1 MKTTKSLQNGVQ
13 VLTLILFIQFA
24 IFINPI
30 HAQKEVFSMEEV
42 ISYPFPSDLT
52 ASTKTD
58 HIVWAFNENGHRNLF
73 VAEGPQYKERQLT
86 PYNSDEGQALSSVS
100 ISADGNWIVY
110 IRGGDFG
117 SNWND
122 EDPLNPGFLPEP
134 PKVQMWSIPFI
145 GGEPILLGEG
155 LNPTISP
162 NNDYV
167 AFVKGGQ
174 IWKIKIDGSEKA
186 EKLFNARG
194 SNGSPMWSPDGTQI
208 AFQSNRQDHSFIGV
222 FTDKNTPIIW
232 LDPSFNRDA
241 SPRWSPD
248 GKKIVFTRQN
258 GRGGIIKPILEDQHN
273 PWEIR
278 IATVG
283 QHGSKK
289 IWKAPETLRGNMS
302 STHGRAN
309 LHWAAKGRIVFMS
322 YQDGWPHMY
331 SIPENGGDALL
342 LTPGNFMAE
351 YVQISPDGEK
361 VIFAGNTGDD
371 VLDIDRR
378 HIVMVSVDKAD
389 AEVMTPGSG
398 LEWTPFITGD
408 KGDLVY
414 LSATPQRPPLPA
426 VMNPKNK
433 KFKLL
438 AENRIPKSYPTDEL
452 VTPKQVIF
460 KSEDGWNVHATMFEP
475 KNMTDKTPA
484 IIYVHGGPPRQM
496 LLGWH
501 YSSYYANGYAVN
513 QYLASQGFIV
523 LSVNYRLGIGYG
535 YEFHRPV
542 DGGTRGASE
551 YKDVKA
557 AALWLAKQD
566 FVNSKKIGIY
576 GGSYGGFLTAM
587 ALGRNSD
594 LFAAGVDIHGVHD
607 RTTRVG
613 SFMYPEGYEMAPD
626 REKAKEIAWE
636 SSPISSV
643 PTWTSPVLII
653 HADDD
658 RNVQFSQST
667 DLVQRLN
674 EKGVFNET
682 LVIVDD
688 THHFMMY
695 ANQLKVNKAA
705 ADFLKRFLLNDKL

>member
-1 MKTTKSLQNGVQ
+1 MKTFPKILSSIFLF
-13 VLTLILFIQFA
+13 LIIQFSFFIQPA
-24 IFINPI
+24 K
-30 HAQKEVFSMEEV
+30 AQDEAFSMEEV
-42 ISYPFPSDLT
+42 VSNSFPSNLT
-52 ASTKTD
+52 ASTNTD
-58 HIVWAFNENGHRNLF
+58 RIVWAFNEEGHRNLF
-73 VAEGPQYKERQLT
+73 VAEGPKYKARQLT
-86 PYNSDEGQALSSVS
+86 QYNKDEGQALSSVS

-122 EDPLNPGFLPEP
+122 EGSLNPAFLPDP
-134 PKVQMWSIPFI
+134 PKVQMWSISFD
-145 GGEPILLGEG
+145 GGEPKLLGEG
-155 LNPTISP
+155 LNPKISP

-174 IWKIKIDGSEKA
+174 IWKIKIDGSSKA

-194 SNGSPMWSPDGTQI
+194 RNGSPMWSPDGTQI
-208 AFQSNRQDHSFIGV
+208 AFQSNRNDHAFIGI
-222 FTDKNTPIIW
+222 FENDNTPIIW
-232 LDPSFNRDA
+232 IDPTFNYDA
-241 SPRWSPD
+241 NPRWSPN
-248 GKKIVFTRQN
+248 GKSIVFTRQN
-258 GRGGIIKPILEDQHN
+258 GRGGVVKPILEDRHR

-278 IATVG
+278 TAIVG
-283 QHGSKK
+283 EEGSTK

-322 YQDGWPHMY
+322 YEDGWPHMY
-331 SIPENGGDALL
+331 SISEKGGEALL
-342 LTPGNFMAE
+342 LTPGNYMAE
-351 YVQISPDGEK
+351 YVHLSPDGEQL
-361 VIFAGNTGDD
+361 VFAGNTGETAG
-371 VLDIDRR
+371 DIDRR
-378 HIVMVSVDKAD
+378 HIVMVSVDKAN
-389 AEVMTPGSG
+389 AEVMTPGTG
-398 LEWTPFITGD
+398 LEWTPVITGK

-438 AENRIPKSYPTDEL
+438 AENHIPKNYPTDEL

-460 KSEDGWNVHATMFEP
+460 KSEDGWDIHATMFEP
-475 KNMTDKTPA
+475 KNMTDKSPA

-501 YSSYYANGYAVN
+501 YSSYYSNGYAVN

-566 FVNSKKIGIY
+566 FVDNKRIGIY
-576 GGSYGGFLTAM
+576 GGSYGGYLTAM

-607 RTTRVG
+607 RTLRVG
-613 SFMYPEGYEMAPD
+613 SFMYPKSYEMAPD
-626 REKAKEIAWE
+626 REKAREVAWE

-643 PTWTSPVLII
+643 PTWTSPVMII

-674 EKGVFNET
+674 EKGVYNET
-682 LVIVDD
+682 MVIVDD
-688 THHFMMY
+688 THHFMLY
-695 ANQLKVNKAA
+695 KNQLKVNKAA
-705 ADFLKRFLLNDKL
+705 ADFLKRFLLK

>member
-1 MKTTKSLQNGVQ
+1 MNMKTHSTFRFSLIVSLIF
-13 VLTLILFIQFA
+13 LTFFFSPA
-24 IFINPI
+24 K
-30 HAQKEVFSMEEV
+30 AQKEAFSMEEV
-42 ISYPFPSDLT
+42 ISNPFPSNLS
-52 ASTKTD
+52 ASTQTD
-58 HIVWAFNENGHRNLF
+58 RIVWAFNEEGHRNLF
-73 VAEGPQYKERQLT
+73 VAEGSKYKTRQLT
-86 PYNSDEGQALSSVS
+86 SYNSDDGQALSSVS

-122 EDPLNPGFLPEP
+122 EGSLNPEFLPDP
-134 PKVQMWSIPFI
+134 PKVQMWSIPFS

-155 LNPTISP
+155 INPTISP
-162 NNDYV
+162 NNNYV
-167 AFVKGGQ
+167 AFVKSGQ
-174 IWKIKIDGSEKA
+174 IWKIKIDGSAKA

-194 SNGSPMWSPDGTQI
+194 RNGSPKWSPDGSQI
-208 AFQSNRQDHSFIGV
+208 AFQSNRSDHSFIGV
-222 FTDKNTPIIW
+222 YTNKNTPIVW
-232 LDPSFNRDA
+232 LDASFNRDA

-258 GRGGIIKPILEDQHN
+258 GRGGTVKPILENRHN
-273 PWEIR
+273 PWELR

-283 QHGSKK
+283 KEGSKS

-309 LHWAAKGRIVFMS
+309 LYWAAKGRIVFMS

-331 SIPENGGDALL
+331 SISENGGEALL
-342 LTPGNFMAE
+342 LTPGNYMAE
-351 YVQISPDGEK
+351 YIQISPNGKK
-361 VIFAGNTGDD
+361 VIFAGNAGEDA
-371 VLDIDRR
+371 LDIDRR

-389 AEVMTPGSG
+389 AEVMTPGTG
-398 LEWTPFITGD
+398 LEWTPFITGK

-438 AENRIPKSYPTDEL
+438 AKKHIPKNYPADKL

-475 KNMTDKTPA
+475 KNMTEKSPA

-501 YSSYYANGYAVN
+501 YSSYYSNGYAVN

-551 YKDVKA
+551 YKDIKA
-557 AALWLAKQD
+557 AALWLADQD
-566 FVNSKKIGIY
+566 FVDSEKIGIY
-576 GGSYGGFLTAM
+576 GGSYGGYLTAM

-594 LFAAGVDIHGVHD
+594 LFTVGVDIHGVHD

-613 SFMYPEGYEMAPD
+613 SFMYPGGYEMAPD
-626 REKAKEIAWE
+626 KEKAREIAWE

-688 THHFMMY
+688 THHFMLH

-705 ADFLKRFLLNDKL
+705 ADFLKRFLKK

>member
-1 MKTTKSLQNGVQ
+1 MKTKP
-13 VLTLILFIQFA
+13 FIQK
-24 IFINPI
+24 FIIVSLFLLTFFMTPLN
-30 HAQKEVFSMEEV
+30 AQEETFSMEQV
-42 ISYPFPSDLT
+42 ISNPFPSNLT
-52 ASTKTD
+52 ASAKTD
-58 HIVWAFNENGHRNLF
+58 RIVWAFNEQGHRNLF
-73 VAEGPQYKERQLT
+73 VAEEPNYEARQLT
-86 PYNSDEGQALSSVS
+86 QYNSDEGQAFSSIS

-122 EDPLNPGFLPEP
+122 EGPLNPAFLPEP
-134 PKVQMWSIPFI
+134 PKVQMWSIPFK

-174 IWKIKIDGSEKA
+174 IWKIKIDGSDKA

-194 SNGSPMWSPDGTQI
+194 RNGSPKWSPNGSQI
-208 AFQSNRQDHSFIGV
+208 AFQSNRSDHSFIGV
-222 FTDKNTPIIW
+222 FTDKNTPITWI
-232 LDPSFNRDA
+232 DPTFNRDA
-241 SPRWSPD
+241 YPQWSPD
-248 GKKIVFTRQN
+248 GKQIVFTRQN
-258 GRGGIIKPILEDQHN
+258 GRGGTVKPILEDRHR

-278 IATVG
+278 TAAIG
-283 QHGSKK
+283 KDGSKK
-289 IWKAPETLRGNMS
+289 IWKAPETLKGNMS
-302 STHGRAN
+302 TTQGRTN

-322 YQDGWPHMY
+322 YQDGWPHIY
-331 SIPENGGDALL
+331 SVPKNGGDALL
-342 LTPGNFMAE
+342 LTPGNYMAE
-351 YVQISPDGEK
+351 YISLSPNGEK
-361 VIFAGNTGDD
+361 LVFAANAGKDKY
-371 VLDIDRR
+371 DIDRR

-389 AEVMTPGSG
+389 AKVMTPGTG
-398 LEWTPFITGD
+398 LEWTPFITG
-408 KGDLVY
+408 KSGDLAY

-426 VMNPKNK
+426 VMNLKNK
-433 KFKLL
+433 ESKLL
-438 AENRIPKSYPTDEL
+438 AQNHIPKNYPINEL

-460 KSEDGWNVHATMFEP
+460 KSEDGWDVHASMFEP
-475 KNMTDKTPA
+475 KNMTNKTPA

-501 YSSYYANGYAVN
+501 YSSYYSNAYAVN

-557 AALWLAKQD
+557 AALWLANQD
-566 FVNSKKIGIY
+566 FVDPDKIGIY

-607 RTTRVG
+607 RTINRTAR
-613 SFMYPEGYEMAPD
+613 YLRPDKYERAPD
-626 REKAKEIAWE
+626 RKEALEVAWE
-636 SSPISSV
+636 SSPVSSV
-643 PTWTSPVLII
+643 SGWTSPVMII

-674 EKGVFNET
+674 EKGVYNET

-688 THHFMMY
+688 THHFMLF

-705 ADFLKRFLLNDKL
+705 ADFLKRFLLND